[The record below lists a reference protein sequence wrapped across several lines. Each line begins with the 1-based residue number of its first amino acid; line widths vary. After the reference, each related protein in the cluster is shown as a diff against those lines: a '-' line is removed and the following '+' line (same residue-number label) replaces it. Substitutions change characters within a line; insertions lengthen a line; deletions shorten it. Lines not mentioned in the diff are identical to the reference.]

1 MPVRDKTPGLGHPI
15 EIRVYRTSGG
25 LHVDWW
31 YDTRRVQRV
40 KVEVLAERFPT
51 VLTELVREAMSSGRA
66 DDEAGSASVELG
78 LVDLS
83 AE

>member
-1 MPVRDKTPGLGHPI
+1 
-15 EIRVYRTSGG
+15 
-25 LHVDWW
+25 
-31 YDTRRVQRV
+31 
-40 KVEVLAERFPT
+40 